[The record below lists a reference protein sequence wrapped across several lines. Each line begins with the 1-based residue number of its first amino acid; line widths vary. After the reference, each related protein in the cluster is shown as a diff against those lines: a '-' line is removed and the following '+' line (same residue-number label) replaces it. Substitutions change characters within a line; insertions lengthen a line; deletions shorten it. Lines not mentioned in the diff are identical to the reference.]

1 MSFFKTTLEEMD
13 RRIDEWC
20 AEVKR
25 GARKTRYERFMAS
38 EDWQDIRAVMLDIY
52 NHQCAECGATE
63 DLHVHHLTYER
74 FGGDER
80 TTDFKV
86 LCKPC
91 HEKAHG
97 RKF

>member
-25 GARKTRYERFMAS
+25 GSRKMRYERFMAS
-38 EDWQDIRAVMLDIY
+38 EDWRDIRTVMLDIY
-52 NHQCAECGATE
+52 NHKCAVCGDTE
-63 DLHVHHLTYER
+63 DLQVHHLTYER

-80 TTDFKV
+80 TTDLQV